1 MAKPKGTGT
10 PSYER
15 ICLGLAATTEFLEYE
30 RSFLQL
36 VASARVDGLSFEKL
50 ATSVRDDGMPDHRFE
65 VTCGR
70 VRVPGFR
77 FREPGDLKMNVDALV
92 SPESLAPVLAT
103 FGTKVRTFFCK
114 EAAVKDH
121 FVKHVRELF
130 SKKHAKVLSDAES
143 RISQQAKALAE
154 SGRLEEGRM
163 VAYEN
168 EAVDEIR
175 TVLLKFRNIRRE
187 ALKRALDEFVVHDVT
202 DH

>member
-15 ICLGLAATTEFLEYE
+15 ICLGLTATTEFLEYE

-70 VRVPGFR
+70 VRIPGFK
-77 FREPGDLKMNVDALV
+77 FREPGDLKLNVDALV
-92 SPESLAPVLAT
+92 TPESLAPVLAT

-114 EAAVKDH
+114 EDAVRER
-121 FVKHVRELF
+121 FVKHVRDLF
-130 SKKHAKVLSDAES
+130 AKKHAHHLTEAEA
-143 RISQQAKALAE
+143 RIAQQAKSLAE

-175 TVLLKFRNIRRE
+175 SVLLKFRSIRRD
-187 ALKRALDEFVVHDVT
+187 ALKRALDEFIVHDVT

>member
-15 ICLGLAATTEFLEYE
+15 ICLGLSATTEFLEYE
-30 RSFLQL
+30 RGFLQL

-50 ATSVRDDGMPDHRFE
+50 SASVREDGMPDHRFE

-77 FREPGDLKMNVDALV
+77 FCEPGDLRLNVDALV
-92 SPESLAPVLAT
+92 TPESLAPVLAT

-114 EAAVKDH
+114 EDAVKDR

-130 SKKHAKVLSDAES
+130 VKRHSKALTEAEA
-143 RISQQAKALAE
+143 RITQQSKALAE
-154 SGRLEEGRM
+154 SGRLEEGRL

-175 TVLLKFRNIRRE
+175 SVLLKFRSIRKE
-187 ALKRALDEFVVHDVT
+187 ALKRAIDEYIVHDVSEL
-202 DH
+202 